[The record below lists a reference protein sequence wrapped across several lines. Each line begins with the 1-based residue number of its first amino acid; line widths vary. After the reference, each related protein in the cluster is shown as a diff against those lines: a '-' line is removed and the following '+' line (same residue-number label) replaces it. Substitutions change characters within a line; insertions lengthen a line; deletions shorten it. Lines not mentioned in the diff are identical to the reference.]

1 MRKFNG
7 SLALVALAAASSV
20 GILHGAE
27 LEPATYSAWQA
38 YLRTADQR
46 MQARLDPAGRF
57 LWIDE
62 APGRDQ
68 TLRNGEILVAPGMGN
83 GTQAV
88 PRGMIHHWIAAAFIP
103 HATLAG
109 VLRIARDYA
118 DYKQFYQPA
127 IVDSK
132 LLAGAGTEQDFSLRS
147 LHRVL
152 FVTAVMDSEFVTR
165 DFPVDAKR
173 WYIAGDATRVQEVE
187 NFGQPD
193 ERVLPPDRGRG
204 FIWRLHNVTRYEE
217 RDCGVYVEME
227 TIALSRDVPAA
238 LRWLVNPAVAHF
250 SRAELMSSLRQT
262 REAVAASTL
271 AEKRVTDSIAVN
283 APSVRVA
290 RGGQE

>member
-1 MRKFNG
+1 
-7 SLALVALAAASSV
+7 
-20 GILHGAE
+20 
-27 LEPATYSAWQA
+27 
-38 YLRTADQR
+38 

-88 PRGMIHHWIAAAFIP
+88 PHGMIHHWIAAAFIP

-165 DFPVDAKR
+165 DFQVDARR
-173 WYIAGDATRVQEVE
+173 WYIVADATRVQDVE
-187 NFGQPD
+187 NFGQPN

-204 FIWRLHNVTRYEE
+204 FVWRLHSITRYEE
-217 RDCGVYVEME
+217 RDGGVYVEME
-227 TIALSRDVPAA
+227 TIALSREIPAA
-238 LRWLVNPAVAHF
+238 LRWLVDPAVAHF
-250 SRAELMSSLRQT
+250 SRSELMSSLRQT
-262 REAVAASTL
+262 REAVTASGRPEKHVSYSLAA
-271 AEKRVTDSIAVN
+271 N
-283 APSVRVA
+283 APAIRTVDD
-290 RGGQE
+290 GQ